1 MAKERTEAPV
11 GAPSRWLPLLLA
23 MAMFVLVVDTTIM
36 NVSIS
41 AVAEDLGSSVSSV
54 QSAIA
59 LEALVSAAF
68 ILINSKLGDL
78 MGRKRAY
85 IIGLI
90 AYAIG
95 AVAMTLAQ
103 SVTAIIVFWAI
114 IGGLGVIIAT
124 RHDPAKVP
132 ANSAVP
138 LDTVGTTTATAVEGS
153 VVDTT
158 PETAVEGSGTTP
170 ACPDGTDTIG
180 TGTLYLG
187 GPASDQNLATKG
199 FIFSL
204 PEGRTAIDVAMKSI
218 ELPVVGF
225 ECSITGSP
233 TSDPNVVRV
242 TVRPPAVPTPLQLDV
257 TIAQR
262 DGVAGVTAIAGST
275 TFKVTNTGAAPSL
288 QLLSGVPASTAR
300 VAVRFKKGDD
310 VWELTADPTLGTA
323 IALTVPGGE
332 TDKFASDP
340 VDWVLFTLIDANER
354 IVGAGGA
361 LI

>member
-1 MAKERTEAPV
+1 MSNSTSTLEDRLARYRPVLDGAIAERAASASSDGPVVDHDLIELDLEPASAGHTWSRSRVLV
-11 GAPSRWLPLLLA
+11 GA
-23 MAMFVLVVDTTIM
+23 
-36 NVSIS
+36 S
-41 AVAEDLGSSVSSV
+41 AVVL
-54 QSAIA
+54 
-59 LEALVSAAF
+59 
-68 ILINSKLGDL
+68 
-78 MGRKRAY
+78 
-85 IIGLI
+85 
-90 AYAIG
+90 
-95 AVAMTLAQ
+95 
-103 SVTAIIVFWAI
+103 

-138 LDTVGTTTATAVEGS
+138 LDTVGTSTATAVEGS

-158 PETAVEGSGTTP
+158 PETVVEGSGTTP

-204 PEGRTAIDVAMKSI
+204 PEGRTAIDVAMKAI

-275 TFKVTNTGAAPSL
+275 TFKVTNTGAAPTL
-288 QLLSGVPASTAR
+288 QLLSEVPASTAR

-310 VWELTADPTLGTA
+310 VWELTADPTVGTD

>member
-1 MAKERTEAPV
+1 MSNSTSTLEDRLARYRPVLDGAIAERAASASSDRPVVDHDLIELDLEPASAGHTWSRSRVLV
-11 GAPSRWLPLLLA
+11 GA
-23 MAMFVLVVDTTIM
+23 
-36 NVSIS
+36 S
-41 AVAEDLGSSVSSV
+41 AVVL
-54 QSAIA
+54 
-59 LEALVSAAF
+59 
-68 ILINSKLGDL
+68 
-78 MGRKRAY
+78 
-85 IIGLI
+85 
-90 AYAIG
+90 
-95 AVAMTLAQ
+95 
-103 SVTAIIVFWAI
+103 

-138 LDTVGTTTATAVEGS
+138 LDTVGTSTATAVEGS

-158 PETAVEGSGTTP
+158 PETVVEGSGTTP

-204 PEGRTAIDVAMKSI
+204 PEGRTAIDLAMKSI

-275 TFKVTNTGAAPSL
+275 TFKVTNTGAAPTL

-310 VWELTADPTLGTA
+310 VWELTADPTVGTD

>member
-1 MAKERTEAPV
+1 MSNSTSALEDRLARYRPVLDGAIAERASSPSSDRPVVDHDLIELDWEPASTGHTWSRSRVLV
-11 GAPSRWLPLLLA
+11 GA
-23 MAMFVLVVDTTIM
+23 
-36 NVSIS
+36 S
-41 AVAEDLGSSVSSV
+41 AVVL
-54 QSAIA
+54 
-59 LEALVSAAF
+59 
-68 ILINSKLGDL
+68 
-78 MGRKRAY
+78 
-85 IIGLI
+85 
-90 AYAIG
+90 
-95 AVAMTLAQ
+95 
-103 SVTAIIVFWAI
+103 